1 MKTRGEVS
9 LLADAGRLVDR
20 HAMAWVRR
28 LSAPLDRAWEAI
40 STQDGLARWW
50 GMPIHALELRVGGAF
65 NHHWN
70 NTVTAFKEG
79 EYIDFAEPKGSY
91 AGTGGLRFELRPHRE
106 ATMFTLLCTWHEG
119 SKFEEEG
126 PQNPL
131 AHQPGGPGTPWI
143 GVAAGWHSGANSLR
157 RLFDANAPAHSY
169 EDLCR
174 FYAGH
179 LEDMYRW
186 HGMVQR
192 EPPLGPDKP

>member
-1 MKTRGEVS
+1 MKTRAEVP

-20 HAMAWVRR
+20 HAMAWIRR
-28 LSAPLDRAWEAI
+28 VSAPVDRVWEAI
-40 STQDGLARWW
+40 STKDGLAGWW
-50 GMPIHALELRVGGAF
+50 GMPVHVLELRVGGAF

-91 AGTGGLRFELRPHRE
+91 AGTGGLRFEIASDGA
-106 ATMFTLLCTWHEG
+106 ATMFTLLGTWHEG
-119 SKFEEEG
+119 STFEDG
-126 PQNPL
+126 GPL

-157 RLFDANAPAHSY
+157 RLFDSNAPAHSY
-169 EDLCR
+169 EHLCR

-179 LEDMYRW
+179 LGDLYRW
-186 HGMVQR
+186 RDMVQR
-192 EPPLGPDKP
+192 R